1 MDPVGPWS
9 AYASYNRLAG
19 VQAGAAS
26 GDFHHHLTSGG
37 SGLGSQSVPSTTSQ
51 LLLQAAHTTA
61 SLAGQL
67 GSSTASPFNPG
78 GFLSPPAV
86 GYDAVFSPLF
96 HHANPKPAHYSS
108 SLQAQHRQVIAQAQ
122 AAAASKQSSVESELS
137 LRENY
142 PHQTLAAQGT
152 SFFDQASTPGS
163 TTGLSWQGN
172 NQLPSPFG
180 ILPHESVVP
189 SSPSPATTKASSTY
203 ENFNA
208 HFAAAQT
215 LNNHLNSQ
223 ISTAGNK
230 QARSGSPAAGSKQ
243 PPTSNSSSPFFQ
255 SPSSFGNQTDNS
267 YSTSSAK
274 SSQLSSQQDYAG
286 SKSYSSSASSTAHS
300 QQSCIVS
307 TPTVTSAPT
316 PPSKDYRSSSS
327 TPSRPPTASYNTQSP
342 KNASN
347 EKSPRPSNS
356 SSSSSFV
363 SPSSKPP
370 QVQTKAQSK
379 IYPEINNEQRKS
391 CDSNEKVQP
400 QSSPISY
407 SIMDAPGRLNYSGTS
422 GSSSK
427 PSRVNNSQYSTS
439 QGSSFRHYQS
449 GNNIESDYHVRA
461 KSSSSTD
468 TGYSSSSSQ
477 NGPDCGVVVAR
488 RQSPS
493 QAPPQTS
500 PLNHGSSPAYPMYH
514 SPMNSL
520 NSPQQHSDHYSK
532 LSNPAPRSP
541 LDASVAR
548 PPSENSQVAYP
559 SVITRALGLEQNKNY
574 SESRYER
581 NQNPT
586 SNQSC
591 WENER
596 QTSRKFSNNS
606 SSNTYNNNSALTE
619 NNTHNEEPVSQS
631 QNSIRTLSLT
641 EKHQNYFD
649 GNNVALQDLS
659 SCRGDPMSIVKNLQS
674 LQQSCQLQDVK
685 STKSQTPTSVTTSS
699 KTATRRK
706 SIEKP
711 APHASMNDV
720 PNAVMADY
728 LASRVPPPAHS
739 STSNQQ
745 QNGSYFD
752 FERWNL
758 PPPPPKMFPG
768 TTAFASQGPLH
779 ATNFNQHQALTMPH
793 GHALTYFPPFHLG
806 PHPDFQSSV
815 ELTPLSSFSETPP
828 SASSSSFSTPETREE
843 EQPKVVVPNIEE
855 ELGFLAEQRANTA
868 SSVAPASQQQS
879 INSTSQDA
887 TSKVMDKKFN
897 VPVTGPG
904 SGFMAS
910 YLKFLQG
917 ERDTSP
923 PPAGRG
929 ARKSTWSRTN
939 TANNSTNNKAYAQN
953 DHNKCDTNSAQQNAN
968 GAMAP
973 SNVINSG
980 MSLSNSS
987 MSSSANMSTAGLLG
1001 ASQIHNAS
1009 SNLLGSQAKGV
1020 ELEDPRYY
1028 NLNKDR
1034 KRKYD
1039 GSEESAYEAEE
1050 EARRLNKPVLNV
1062 PSTPLNDKGKKGRG
1076 ALSKAP
1082 PPGAAG
1088 VAAVAAV
1095 APQPQSQ
1102 PPPPAAAAAAAA
1114 PKKPRAPAPP
1124 PVALQ
1129 PAPQHQYYY
1138 QPQPD
1143 EVAGHGNVGYGIY
1156 GSTENDNNANRKLQ
1170 HMKTHQQGSNTGQM
1184 DNSRPLEEMP
1194 FQSGEFVALKSDMNE
1209 MWPPIW
1215 RVDGK
1220 TLLQKYEPFDENGKV
1235 LYRNISTYSVWN
1247 PENKKLYTQ
1256 VSVKVRSQTHLE
1268 TIVELVRSDPT
1279 FEDCNFIEKR
1289 MLETQMYQ
1297 ENFEVYIQTLISHA
1311 LDPNFLTEIFQEQD
1325 EYFLSNVKTV
1335 DEVTETMRARVSGG
1349 AGGGGVGVGGARAV
1363 AGGAGACRG
1372 CARPAV
1378 ARLLLYGQPYNPAT
1392 LEVVQPD
1399 ARLAY
1404 EKEFLVC
1411 ATCCG
1416 RVQLYSRISHQ
1427 KYLMYAECSKRVAE
1441 KRMQNPSKDTTA
1453 ILNELLADEVW
1464 LSQLFRDVRHSWAEA
1479 ESWERKMRHA
1489 MSRQMI

>member
-26 GDFHHHLTSGG
+26 GDFHHHLASGG
-37 SGLGSQSVPSTTSQ
+37 TGLGSQSVPSTTSQ

-108 SLQAQHRQVIAQAQ
+108 SLQAQHRQVIAQAV
-122 AAAASKQSSVESELS
+122 ASKQSSVETELSS

-142 PHQTLAAQGT
+142 SHQTLAAQGT
-152 SFFDQASTPGS
+152 SFFDQSSTPGS
-163 TTGLSWQGN
+163 TASLSWQGN

-189 SSPSPATTKASSTY
+189 SSPSPATTKASATY

-215 LNNHLNSQ
+215 LNNHINSQ
-223 ISTAGNK
+223 ISSTGK
-230 QARSGSPAAGSKQ
+230 QTNRSGSPATASK
-243 PPTSNSSSPFFQ
+243 PASSTSSSTFFQ

-267 YSTSSAK
+267 YSASSAK
-274 SSQLSSQQDYAG
+274 SGQLSSQQDYAG
-286 SKSYSSSASSTAHS
+286 SKSYSSSASSTSHS

-307 TPTVTSAPT
+307 TPPVTSSST
-316 PPSKDYRSSSS
+316 PPSKDYRS
-327 TPSRPPTASYNTQSP
+327 TTNTTSRPSPSIYNSQSP
-342 KNASN
+342 KNTST
-347 EKSPRPSNS
+347 EKSSRQSSN

-363 SPSSKPP
+363 SPTSKPP

-379 IYPEINNEQRKS
+379 IYPELNNEQRKS
-391 CDSNEKVQP
+391 CDSNDKLQP

-407 SIMDAPGRLNYSGTS
+407 SIMDAPGRLSY
-422 GSSSK
+422 SSS
-427 PSRVNNSQYSTS
+427 SINSSKSNRIGSTQYSSS

-449 GNNIESDYHVRA
+449 GNNVESDYHVRA

-477 NGPDCGVVVAR
+477 NGPDCSVVIAR

-493 QAPPQTS
+493 HAPPQTS
-500 PLNHGSSPAYPMYH
+500 PIGHGSSPAYPMYH
-514 SPMNSL
+514 SPMNSI
-520 NSPQQHSDHYSK
+520 NSPQQHGDHFNKINNS
-532 LSNPAPRSP
+532 APRSP
-541 LDASVAR
+541 LDASIAR
-548 PPSENSQVAYP
+548 PPSQNSQVAYP
-559 SVITRALGLEQNKNY
+559 SVITRALGIDQSKTY
-574 SESRYER
+574 SENRFER
-581 NQNPT
+581 TQ
-586 SNQSC
+586 SQSSSQSC

-596 QTSRKFSNNS
+596 QSSRKFSNTS
-606 SSNTYNNNSALTE
+606 SNNNTYNNNTLAESNSHSEETSQTP
-619 NNTHNEEPVSQS
+619 TH
-631 QNSIRTLSLT
+631 RTLS

-659 SCRGDPMSIVKNLQS
+659 SCRGDPMTIVKNLQS
-674 LQQSCQLQDVK
+674 LQQSCQLQD
-685 STKSQTPTSVTTSS
+685 TKSSKNQTPISTPSASS
-699 KTATRRK
+699 KTVTRRK
-706 SIEKP
+706 STEKP
-711 APHASMNDV
+711 VSHTNMNEIS
-720 PNAVMADY
+720 NAVMADY
-728 LASRVPPPAHS
+728 LANRIPPPAHS

-768 TTAFASQGPLH
+768 TSAFGSQAPLH
-779 ATNFNQHQALTMPH
+779 ATNFANQHQALAMPH

-868 SSVAPASQQQS
+868 SSVAPTSQQPNL
-879 INSTSQDA
+879 NSTSQDA
-887 TSKVMDKKFN
+887 TTKIMEKKFN

-929 ARKSTWSRTN
+929 ARKSTWSRT
-939 TANNSTNNKAYAQN
+939 TTNSNTNNKGYTQN
-953 DHNKCDTNSAQQNAN
+953 DHTKSQCDANATQQSAN
-968 GAMAP
+968 GAMTSP
-973 SNVINSG
+973 NVINTG
-980 MSLSNSS
+980 MSLSNPA
-987 MSSSANMSTAGLLG
+987 MSSSTNMSTAGLLG
-1001 ASQIHNAS
+1001 ANQIHGTS
-1009 SNLLGSQAKGV
+1009 TNLLSSQTKGV
-1020 ELEDPRYY
+1020 ELDDPRYY

-1039 GSEESAYEAEE
+1039 GSEESAYDADE

-1062 PSTPLNDKGKKGRG
+1062 PSTPLNDKSKKGRTTMNKPTP
-1076 ALSKAP
+1076 S
-1082 PPGAAG
+1082 
-1088 VAAVAAV
+1088 AVV
-1095 APQPQSQ
+1095 APQP
-1102 PPPPAAAAAAAA
+1102 AA
-1114 PKKPRAPAPP
+1114 PKKPRPPAPP
-1124 PVALQ
+1124 PVATLQ
-1129 PAPQHQYYY
+1129 AAPHQQYYY
-1138 QPQPD
+1138 QQQPD
-1143 EVAGHGNVGYGIY
+1143 EATTHGANLGYGLGY
-1156 GSTENDNNANRKLQ
+1156 GAQESDNNGDRKL
-1170 HMKTHQQGSNTGQM
+1170 HHIKSHQQISNTGQLE
-1184 DNSRPLEEMP
+1184 NTRPIEEMP
-1194 FQSGEFVALKSDMNE
+1194 YQSGEFVAIKTELNE
-1209 MWPPIW
+1209 MWPSIW

-1220 TLLQKYEPFDENGKV
+1220 TLLQKYEPFEENGKV
-1235 LYRNISTYSVWN
+1235 LYRNISTYAAWN

-1256 VSVKVRSQTHLE
+1256 VPVKVRSQSHLE
-1268 TIVELVRSDPT
+1268 TIVELVRSELPFD
-1279 FEDCNFIEKR
+1279 DCNFIEKR

-1335 DEVTETMRARVSGG
+1335 DEVTERMRGRVSSG
-1349 AGGGGVGVGGARAV
+1349 AGGTGGAAG
-1363 AGGAGACRG
+1363 AGGAGAAAGARALDAAVGTWPGLSVAAGAGVCRA
-1372 CARPAV
+1372 CSRAAV

-1392 LEVVQPD
+1392 LEPVQPD

-1411 ATCCG
+1411 GTCCG

-1441 KRMQNPSKDTTA
+1441 KRMQNPNKDTTV

-1479 ESWERKMRHA
+1479 EAWERKLRQQPARHLV
-1489 MSRQMI
+1489 

>member
-26 GDFHHHLTSGG
+26 GDFHHHLASGG

-67 GSSTASPFNPG
+67 GSSTASPFNP

-122 AAAASKQSSVESELS
+122 AAVASKQSSVESELS
-137 LRENY
+137 SLRENY
-142 PHQTLAAQGT
+142 SHQTLAAQGT
-152 SFFDQASTPGS
+152 SFFDQSSTPGS
-163 TTGLSWQGN
+163 TAGLSWQGN

-189 SSPSPATTKASSTY
+189 SSPSPATTKSSATY
-203 ENFNA
+203 DNFNA

-223 ISTAGNK
+223 ISNTGK
-230 QARSGSPAAGSKQ
+230 QTTRSGSPATASKQ
-243 PPTSNSSSPFFQ
+243 PASSTSSTFFQ
-255 SPSSFGNQTDNS
+255 SPTSFGNQTDNS
-267 YSTSSAK
+267 YSASSAK
-274 SSQLSSQQDYAG
+274 SGQLSSQQDYAG

-307 TPTVTSAPT
+307 TPSVT
-316 PPSKDYRSSSS
+316 SSSS
-327 TPSRPPTASYNTQSP
+327 TPSSKEYHTSSSSTPRPSSTVYNSQSP
-342 KNASN
+342 KNSSS
-347 EKSPRPSNS
+347 EKSTRS
-356 SSSSSFV
+356 STSSASGFV
-363 SPSSKPP
+363 SPTSKAP

-379 IYPEINNEQRKS
+379 IYPDITNEQRKS
-391 CDSNEKVQP
+391 CDSSDKLQP

-407 SIMDAPGRLNYSGTS
+407 SIMDAPGRLSYSANS

-427 PSRVNNSQYSTS
+427 SNRLNSSQYSAS

-449 GNNIESDYHVRA
+449 GNNVETDYHVRA

-488 RQSPS
+488 RQSPL
-493 QAPPQTS
+493 QAAPQTS
-500 PLNHGSSPAYPMYH
+500 PLGHGSSPAYPLYH

-520 NSPQQHSDHYSK
+520 NSPQQHGDHYK
-532 LSNPAPRSP
+532 VNNAAPRSP
-541 LDASVAR
+541 LDASVSR
-548 PPSENSQVAYP
+548 PPSQNSQVAYP
-559 SVITRALGLEQNKNY
+559 SVITRALGIEQTKTYPDN
-574 SESRYER
+574 RYER
-581 NQNPT
+581 SQNQT
-586 SNQSC
+586 SGQSC
-591 WENER
+591 WESDR
-596 QTSRKFSNNS
+596 QTSRKYSNS
-606 SSNTYNNNSALTE
+606 SSNNNTNYNSNLSD
-619 NNTHNEEPVSQS
+619 NNTHTEKPAPPQPQPQTTSERS
-631 QNSIRTLSLT
+631 LSLP
-641 EKHQNYFD
+641 EKHYFD
-649 GNNVALQDLS
+649 SNNVALQDLS

-674 LQQSCQLQDVK
+674 LQQSCQVQEVK
-685 STKSQTPTSVTTSS
+685 SNKTQSAPSNSTPIS
-699 KTATRRK
+699 KAIPRRK
-706 SIEKP
+706 STEKP
-711 APHASMNDV
+711 VTHTNMNELS
-720 PNAVMADY
+720 NAVMADY
-728 LASRVPPPAHS
+728 LANRIPPPAHS

-745 QNGSYFD
+745 QNGYFD

-768 TTAFASQGPLH
+768 TSAFGSQAPLH
-779 ATNFNQHQALTMPH
+779 ATNFANQHQALAMQH

-868 SSVAPASQQQS
+868 STVAPTSQQQN
-879 INSTSQDA
+879 INNTSQDA
-887 TSKVMDKKFN
+887 TSKIMEKKFN

-939 TANNSTNNKAYAQN
+939 TNNNTNNKTYTN
-953 DHNKCDTNSAQQNAN
+953 DHSKSQCDANPTQSAN

-973 SNVINSG
+973 ANVINAG
-980 MSLSNSS
+980 MALGNPVMNSS
-987 MSSSANMSTAGLLG
+987 ASMSTAGLLG
-1001 ASQIHNAS
+1001 ANQLHGAP
-1009 SNLLGSQAKGV
+1009 SNLLSSAKGV
-1020 ELEDPRYY
+1020 ELDDPRYY

-1039 GSEESAYEAEE
+1039 GSEESSYDADE

-1062 PSTPLNDKGKKGRG
+1062 PSTPLNDKGKKGRTPG
-1076 ALSKAP
+1076 MSKP
-1082 PPGAAG
+1082 PS
-1088 VAAVAAV
+1088 AAV
-1095 APQPQSQ
+1095 APQP
-1102 PPPPAAAAAAAA
+1102 AA

-1124 PVALQ
+1124 PVASLQ
-1129 PAPQHQYYY
+1129 AAPQQQYYY
-1138 QPQPD
+1138 QHQPE
-1143 EVAGHGNVGYGIY
+1143 EVPPHGALGYGLY
-1156 GSTENDNNANRKLQ
+1156 GAADNDANSNRKL
-1170 HMKTHQQGSNTGQM
+1170 HHIKSHQQISSSGQIDNT
-1184 DNSRPLEEMP
+1184 RPVEEMP
-1194 FQSGEFVALKSDMNE
+1194 YQSGEFVAIKTELNE
-1209 MWPPIW
+1209 MWPAIW

-1220 TLLQKYEPFDENGKV
+1220 ALLQKYEPFDENGKV
-1235 LYRNISTYSVWN
+1235 LYRNISTYAAWN
-1247 PENKKLYTQ
+1247 PENRKLYTQ
-1256 VSVKVRSQTHLE
+1256 VPVKVRSHSHLE
-1268 TIVELVRSDPT
+1268 TIVELIRSELPLD
-1279 FEDCNFIEKR
+1279 ECNFIEKR

-1325 EYFLSNVKTV
+1325 DYFLSNVKTV
-1335 DEVTETMRARVSGG
+1335 DEVTETMRAKVSGAAG
-1349 AGGGGVGVGGARAV
+1349 AGAGAAGGARALDAALGTWPGLSV
-1363 AGGAGACRG
+1363 ASGAGACRA

-1392 LEVVQPD
+1392 LEPVQPD

-1427 KYLMYAECSKRVAE
+1427 KYLMFAECSKRVAE
-1441 KRMQNPSKDTTA
+1441 KRMQNPSNDTTT
-1453 ILNELLADEVW
+1453 ILNELLADEMW

-1479 ESWERKMRHA
+1479 EAWERKLRHA

>member
-9 AYASYNRLAG
+9 AYSYNRLAG

-26 GDFHHHLTSGG
+26 GDFHHHLASGG

-67 GSSTASPFNPG
+67 GSSTASPFNPA

-122 AAAASKQSSVESELS
+122 AAVASKQSSVESELS
-137 LRENY
+137 TLRENY
-142 PHQTLAAQGT
+142 SHQTLAAQGT
-152 SFFDQASTPGS
+152 SFFDQSSTPGS
-163 TTGLSWQGN
+163 TAGLSWQGN

-189 SSPSPATTKASSTY
+189 SSPSPATTKASATY

-223 ISTAGNK
+223 ISSAGK
-230 QARSGSPAAGSKQ
+230 QTNRSGSPATASKQ
-243 PPTSNSSSPFFQ
+243 PATSTSSTFFQ

-274 SSQLSSQQDYAG
+274 SGQLSSQQDYAG
-286 SKSYSSSASSTAHS
+286 SKSYSSSASSTSHS

-307 TPTVTSAPT
+307 TPPVTSSST
-316 PPSKDYRSSSS
+316 PPSKEYRSSSS
-327 TPSRPPTASYNTQSP
+327 TSSRPSASIYNSQSP
-342 KNASN
+342 KNTSSD
-347 EKSPRPSNS
+347 KSPRQITNSISN
-356 SSSSSFV
+356 FV
-363 SPSSKPP
+363 SPSVKAP

-379 IYPEINNEQRKS
+379 IYPEISNEQRKS

-407 SIMDAPGRLNYSGTS
+407 SIMDAPGRLNYSSST

-427 PSRVNNSQYSTS
+427 TNRINSSQYSTT
-439 QGSSFRHYQS
+439 QNSSFRHYQS

-477 NGPDCGVVVAR
+477 NGPDCGVVVPR

-493 QAPPQTS
+493 QVAPQTS
-500 PLNHGSSPAYPMYH
+500 PLDHGSSPAYPLYH
-514 SPMNSL
+514 SPMNSI
-520 NSPQQHSDHYSK
+520 NSPQPHSDHYNK
-532 LSNPAPRSP
+532 VNNTAPRSP
-541 LDASVAR
+541 LDASVTR
-548 PPSENSQVAYP
+548 SPSQNSQVAYP
-559 SVITRALGLEQNKNY
+559 SVITRALGLEQNKTY
-574 SESRYER
+574 SESSRYER
-581 NQNPT
+581 NQT
-586 SNQSC
+586 QSSGQTC
-591 WENER
+591 WEGDR
-596 QTSRKFSNNS
+596 LGSRKYSSNS
-606 SSNTYNNNSALTE
+606 SSNSYNNGLSE
-619 NNTHNEEPVSQS
+619 SNTHNDESVPQSQS
-631 QNSIRTLSLT
+631 SSRVLSLPD
-641 EKHQNYFD
+641 KQNYFD

-674 LQQSCQLQDVK
+674 LQQSCQLQEVK
-685 STKSQTPTSVTTSS
+685 SGKSQPPVTVPTSTNKIPS
-699 KTATRRK
+699 RRK
-706 SIEKP
+706 SVEKP
-711 APHASMNDV
+711 VPHTNMNELSNV
-720 PNAVMADY
+720 VMADY
-728 LASRVPPPAHS
+728 LANRIPPPAHS
-739 STSNQQ
+739 STSSQQ

-768 TTAFASQGPLH
+768 TSAFGSQAPLH
-779 ATNFNQHQALTMPH
+779 ATNFANQHQALAMPH

-868 SSVAPASQQQS
+868 SSVAPSSQQQN

-887 TSKVMDKKFN
+887 TSKIMDKKFN

-939 TANNSTNNKAYAQN
+939 TNNTTNSKPYTPN
-953 DHNKCDTNSAQQNAN
+953 DHNKSQCETNSSQQSAN
-968 GAMAP
+968 GAMA
-973 SNVINSG
+973 STNVINAG
-980 MSLSNSS
+980 MSLSNPV
-987 MSSSANMSTAGLLG
+987 MSSSASMGATGLLG
-1001 ASQIHNAS
+1001 ANQIHGAS
-1009 SNLLGSQAKGV
+1009 SSLLSSQTK
-1020 ELEDPRYY
+1020 ELDDPRYY
-1028 NLNKDR
+1028 NLNKER

-1039 GSEESAYEAEE
+1039 GSEETAYDAEE

-1062 PSTPLNDKGKKGRG
+1062 PSTPLNDKGKNKGRTNM
-1076 ALSKAP
+1076 SKP
-1082 PPGAAG
+1082 TPS
-1088 VAAVAAV
+1088 AVV
-1095 APQPQSQ
+1095 APQP
-1102 PPPPAAAAAAAA
+1102 AA
-1114 PKKPRAPAPP
+1114 PKKPRPPAPP
-1124 PVALQ
+1124 PVTSLQ
-1129 PAPQHQYYY
+1129 AAPQQQYYY
-1138 QPQPD
+1138 QHQPD
-1143 EVAGHGNVGYGIY
+1143 EVTAHGANMGYGLY
-1156 GSTENDNNANRKLQ
+1156 GTTDNDNKANRNMQ
-1170 HMKTHQQGSNTGQM
+1170 HNIKSHHQVSSSGQVDNT
-1184 DNSRPLEEMP
+1184 RPIEEMP
-1194 FQSGEFVALKSDMNE
+1194 YQSGEFIAIKAELNE
-1209 MWPPIW
+1209 MWPAIW

-1220 TLLQKYEPFDENGKV
+1220 TLLQKYEPFEENGKV
-1235 LYRNISTYSVWN
+1235 LYRNISTYTVWN

-1256 VSVKVRSQTHLE
+1256 VPVKVRSQTHLE
-1268 TIVELVRSDPT
+1268 TIVELVRSELPAD
-1279 FEDCNFIEKR
+1279 DCGFIEKR

-1335 DEVTETMRARVSGG
+1335 DEVTESMRARVSGG
-1349 AGGGGVGVGGARAV
+1349 GAAPGARALDAAAATWPGLSV
-1363 AGGAGACRG
+1363 AAGAGVCRA
-1372 CARPAV
+1372 CARAAV

-1392 LEVVQPD
+1392 LEPVQPD

-1411 ATCCG
+1411 TTCCS

-1441 KRMQNPSKDTTA
+1441 KRMQNPSKDTTV

-1479 ESWERKMRHA
+1479 EAWERKLRHA

>member
-26 GDFHHHLTSGG
+26 GDFHHHLASGG

-78 GFLSPPAV
+78 GFLSPPSV
-86 GYDAVFSPLF
+86 GYDAMFSPLF

-122 AAAASKQSSVESELS
+122 AAVASKQSSVESELS
-137 LRENY
+137 SLRENY
-142 PHQTLAAQGT
+142 SHQTLAAQGA
-152 SFFDQASTPGS
+152 SFFDQSSTPGS

-215 LNNHLNSQ
+215 INNHLNSQ
-223 ISTAGNK
+223 ISSTGK
-230 QARSGSPAAGSKQ
+230 QANRSGSPATATKQ
-243 PPTSNSSSPFFQ
+243 PATSTPSSTFFQ
-255 SPSSFGNQTDNS
+255 SPTTFGNQTDNS

-274 SSQLSSQQDYAG
+274 SGQLSSQQDYAG
-286 SKSYSSSASSTAHS
+286 SKSYSSSASSTVHS

-307 TPTVTSAPT
+307 TPPISSSPT
-316 PPSKDYRSSSS
+316 PPSKDYRPTSS
-327 TPSRPPTASYNTQSP
+327 TT
-342 KNASN
+342 
-347 EKSPRPSNS
+347 PRPSTTIYNS
-356 SSSSSFV
+356 QTPKTSEKTSRHISNTGSSSFV
-363 SPSSKPP
+363 SPTSKPP

-379 IYPEINNEQRKS
+379 IYPEINNDQRKS
-391 CDSNEKVQP
+391 CESSEKSQP

-407 SIMDAPGRLNYSGTS
+407 SIMDAPGRLNYNGST

-427 PSRVNNSQYSTS
+427 SSRISNSQYSSTQS
-439 QGSSFRHYQS
+439 SSFRHYQS
-449 GNNIESDYHVRA
+449 GNNVESDYHVRA

-493 QAPPQTS
+493 HAPPQSS
-500 PLNHGSSPAYPMYH
+500 PIGHGSSPAYPMYH
-514 SPMNSL
+514 SPMNSI
-520 NSPQQHSDHYSK
+520 NSPQPHNDHYNK
-532 LSNPAPRSP
+532 LAPRSP

-548 PPSENSQVAYP
+548 PPSQNSQVAYP
-559 SVITRALGLEQNKNY
+559 SVITRALGIEQNKTYTEN
-574 SESRYER
+574 RYDR
-581 NQNPT
+581 NSSSGQG
-586 SNQSC
+586 C

-596 QTSRKFSNNS
+596 QTSRKYSS
-606 SSNTYNNNSALTE
+606 SSNSYNNTDS
-619 NNTHNEEPVSQS
+619 NNTPSEETSNQS
-631 QNSIRTLSLT
+631 QNQPSSRNLND
-641 EKHQNYFD
+641 KHYFD
-649 GNNVALQDLS
+649 SNNVALQDLS
-659 SCRGDPMSIVKNLQS
+659 SCRGDPMSIVKNLQN

-685 STKSQTPTSVTTSS
+685 ATKTQTPTTITTSKS
-699 KTATRRK
+699 SVQRRK
-706 SIEKP
+706 SADKVIHPNVNEL
-711 APHASMNDV
+711 S
-720 PNAVMADY
+720 NAVMADY
-728 LASRVPPPAHS
+728 LANRIPPPAHS
-739 STSNQQ
+739 STTNQQ

-768 TTAFASQGPLH
+768 ASAFGSH
-779 ATNFNQHQALTMPH
+779 ATNFANQHQALAMPH

-806 PHPDFQSSV
+806 PHPEFQSSV

-855 ELGFLAEQRANTA
+855 ELGFLAEQRANTT
-868 SSVAPASQQQS
+868 SSVAPSSQQQT

-887 TSKVMDKKFN
+887 TSKIMEKKFS

-939 TANNSTNNKAYAQN
+939 TNSNTSNKPYGQN
-953 DHNKCDTNSAQQNAN
+953 DLTKSPCDSSVTQHSAN
-968 GAMAP
+968 GAMP
-973 SNVINSG
+973 SSNVINTG
-980 MSLSNSS
+980 MSLGNQV
-987 MSSSANMSTAGLLG
+987 MSSSASMSTTGLLG
-1001 ASQIHNAS
+1001 ANQVHSGS
-1009 SNLLGSQAKGV
+1009 SNLLNSQGKGV
-1020 ELEDPRYY
+1020 ELDDPRYY

-1039 GSEESAYEAEE
+1039 GTEESAYDAEE

-1062 PSTPLNDKGKKGRG
+1062 PSTPLNDKAKKGRTTP
-1076 ALSKAP
+1076 LNKPTPS
-1082 PPGAAG
+1082 
-1088 VAAVAAV
+1088 AVV
-1095 APQPQSQ
+1095 APQP
-1102 PPPPAAAAAAAA
+1102 AA
-1114 PKKPRAPAPP
+1114 PKKPRPPAPP
-1124 PVALQ
+1124 PVAALH
-1129 PAPQHQYYY
+1129 PAPQQQYYY
-1138 QPQPD
+1138 QHQPD
-1143 EVAGHGNVGYGIY
+1143 EVSSHGSNLAYGIY
-1156 GSTENDNNANRKLQ
+1156 GATDSDSANRKLQ
-1170 HMKTHQQGSNTGQM
+1170 QMNKSHQQVTSTTGQM
-1184 DNSRPLEEMP
+1184 DGTRPLEEMP
-1194 FQSGEFVALKSDMNE
+1194 YQSGEFVALKTDLND
-1209 MWPPIW
+1209 MWPAIW

-1220 TLLQKYEPFDENGKV
+1220 TLLQKYEPFEENGKV
-1235 LYRNISTYSVWN
+1235 LYRNISTYTVWN

-1256 VSVKVRSQTHLE
+1256 VPVKVRSQTHLE
-1268 TIVELVRSDPT
+1268 TTVELIRSEMPFD
-1279 FEDCNFIEKR
+1279 DCNFIEKR

-1335 DEVTETMRARVSGG
+1335 DEVTESMRARVSGAASGRALDAALATWPNLSVTAG
-1349 AGGGGVGVGGARAV
+1349 AGSCRA
-1363 AGGAGACRG
+1363 

-1378 ARLLLYGQPYNPAT
+1378 ATLLLFGQPYNPAT
-1392 LEVVQPD
+1392 LDPVQPD

-1427 KYLMYAECSKRVAE
+1427 KYLMYVECSKRVAE
-1441 KRMQNPSKDTTA
+1441 KRMQNPSKDTTV
-1453 ILNELLADEVW
+1453 ILNELLADEAW